1 MIQTQIEQRRVPKV
15 MKYVMFL
22 HIESTKATRSMDQVI
37 QNQIK
42 SNWLASAKPINS
54 QIDWLDNLSISS
66 RWWISYS

>member
-1 MIQTQIEQRRVPKV
+1 MIQTQIEQRRVPKM

>member
-42 SNWLASAKPINS
+42 SN
-54 QIDWLDNLSISS
+54 
-66 RWWISYS
+66 